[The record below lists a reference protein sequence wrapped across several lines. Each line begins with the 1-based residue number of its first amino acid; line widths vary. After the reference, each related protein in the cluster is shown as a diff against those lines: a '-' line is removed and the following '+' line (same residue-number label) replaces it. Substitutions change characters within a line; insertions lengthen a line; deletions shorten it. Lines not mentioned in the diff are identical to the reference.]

1 MKENSDVQARPM
13 QDDLQIYY
21 GPKKKFITVCAGTG
35 CRAYGSLKVKEALE
49 TELKK
54 QNMNIDV
61 LQPGVWGFAKK
72 VL

>member
-13 QDDLQIYY
+13 KDDLQIHY

-49 TELKK
+49 TELKNK
-54 QNMNIDV
+54 I
-61 LQPGVWGFAKK
+61 
-72 VL
+72 